1 MSLTPGELGS
11 DVSDARWRRLEA
23 LLVAA
28 IDLPDESRN
37 ELIAREC
44 DGDAAMAAELR
55 ALLAAHDRAG
65 MLDRPLARWS
75 GLAEDADRSLLA
87 PGSVIRQRYEI
98 LEQLGV
104 GGMGVVYRARDRRLE
119 RTVALKFLPPALS
132 AEPQAKRRF
141 LTEARAAAALEH
153 VNVCTVYEIGETDAG
168 QLFIAMALVEGESLR
183 RVIERGPLPAAQ
195 AVDIARQLA
204 GALGSAHAH
213 GIVHRDVKPG
223 NVMLGPSGVV
233 KLVDFGV
240 AKLEGLVV
248 TTGGVT
254 PGTAAYMSPEQV
266 RGEDVDHRTDLWA
279 LGVVLYE
286 MLAGQRPFGGGTDAT
301 VAHAITTREPARLR
315 SLDPSVPAALDEL
328 VARALTKDRERRFQS
343 AGEMLS
349 ALQPAVEPAVSAA
362 VRRPTL
368 SRRTVAALVGAAV
381 VLLVAV
387 SLAGT
392 VVWRRVTTQRARD
405 AIPRIGQLAERGKY
419 VDAYALATQAAGVL
433 AGDSMLERLL
443 PLVADRLTV
452 VSDPPGANVWM
463 RRVQDDGSLAQDSV
477 LVGVT
482 PIRGLRVARAD
493 YRLDI
498 RKDGFVPA
506 ARIASSA
513 LNRSEA
519 SLGVA
524 TDVAIA
530 VSLLEP
536 ARVLDGMLLVPG
548 SRYALIGREA
558 PTRDSVALRDFYIDT
573 YEVTNSQFREFV
585 AAGGY
590 SDVRYWKHPFVLDGR
605 TLSWS
610 EAMRLFVDRT
620 GLSGPRGWS
629 SQEFPPT
636 EVRHPVTGVTW
647 YEAAAYAEFAGKR
660 LPTIFEWEKAA
671 RDGRYTHFEA
681 VVMPWGLAD
690 PTLGVAHRAN
700 FGSSGTEPVDSHA
713 SGLSPHGAY
722 NMAGN
727 VEEWV
732 ANPTGGQRFVT
743 GGAWD
748 DPMYVFSN
756 YLAVSGFHASPSLG
770 FRCARDA
777 PGAAASPSDFE
788 IPPGRGTPEYR
799 AADDATFRSLLR
811 HYAYDRG
818 PLDASVVERLT
829 TRDWTR
835 ETIRIAGP
843 WRDPT
848 VVYLY
853 VPVRARR
860 PLQTVAFVPG
870 SNTFYEAT
878 PSGETERVMIPHVKA
893 GRAVF
898 TVLFKGMVGRP
909 WEPGHV
915 AAAPPSVQ
923 YRQELVMHATE
934 MRRSLDYLETRSDVD
949 LTRLG
954 YVGFSL
960 GSGSWLPVAAVEP
973 RFRSVVLVG
982 GGIDETFVPA
992 LPEARTINFAPRIG
1006 APTLLLNGR
1015 YDEEHPWISRG
1026 LPLWR
1031 LLREPKRLMIVEG
1044 GHLPRAEV
1052 RVPAINGWL
1061 DETLGPVR

>member
-1 MSLTPGELGS
+1 MSLTPS
-11 DVSDARWRRLEA
+11 DSSDARWRRLEA

-28 IDLPDESRN
+28 IDLPAESRA
-37 ELIAREC
+37 EFIEREC

-55 ALLAAHDRAG
+55 ALLTAHDKAG

-75 GLAEDADRSLLA
+75 ALATSADGALLA
-87 PGSVIRQRYEI
+87 SGTVIARRYEI
-98 LEQLGV
+98 LEQLGA
-104 GGMGVVYRARDRRLE
+104 GGMGVVHRARDLRLE

-153 VNVCTVYEIGETDAG
+153 LNVCTVYEIGETEAG

-183 RVIERGPLPAAQ
+183 RAIERGPLPTAQ
-195 AVDIARQLA
+195 ATDIARQLA
-204 GALGSAHAH
+204 AGLRSAHAR

-223 NVMLGPSGVV
+223 NIMLGPGGVV

-240 AKLEGLVV
+240 AKLEGSVV
-248 TTGGVT
+248 TAAGGT

-279 LGVVLYE
+279 LGVTLYE
-286 MLAGQRPFGGGTDAT
+286 MLVGERPFRGGSDAT
-301 VAHAITTREPARLR
+301 IAHAITTRDPVRLR
-315 SLDPSVPAALDEL
+315 SLDPRIPAALDDI
-328 VARALTKDRERRFQS
+328 VVRALAKDREQRFQT
-343 AGEMLS
+343 ADEMVT
-349 ALQPAVEPAVSAA
+349 ALQRADERDARSAP
-362 VRRPTL
+362 RRPAL
-368 SRRTVAALVGAAV
+368 SRRTVVALVGAATVLV
-381 VLLVAV
+381 VAAGIAGVA
-387 SLAGT
+387 A
-392 VVWRRVTTQRARD
+392 WRRYTTQRARD
-405 AIPRIGQLAERGKY
+405 SIAQIEQLAERGSY
-419 VDAYALATQAAGVL
+419 VEAYALAADAARIL
-433 AGDSMLERLL
+433 PGDSALARLM

-452 VSDPPGANVWM
+452 VSDPAGASVWL
-463 RRVQDDGSLAQDSV
+463 RRVRDDGSLAPDSV
-477 LVGVT
+477 LAGVT
-482 PIRGLRVARAD
+482 PIRDLRLARAD
-493 YRLDI
+493 YRLDV
-498 RKDGFVPA
+498 RKDGLVPA

-513 LNRSEA
+513 LNRAEA
-519 SLGVA
+519 SLGVPS
-524 TDVAIA
+524 DVVIEVA
-530 VSLLEP
+530 LREP
-536 ARVLDGMLLVPG
+536 VRVPAGMLLVAG
-548 SRYALIGREA
+548 SPYTLVGREA
-558 PTRDSVALRDFYIDT
+558 PTRDSVALRDFYIDA
-573 YEVTNSQFREFV
+573 YEVTNAQFREFV

-590 SDVRYWKHPFVLDGR
+590 ADAKYWKHPFVLDGR

-610 EAMRLFVDRT
+610 EAMRRLVDRT
-620 GLSGPRGWS
+620 GLPGPRGWS

-636 EVRHPVTGVTW
+636 EARHPVTGVTW

-671 RDGRYTHFEA
+671 RDGRYTHFDRI
-681 VVMPWGLAD
+681 VMPWGLAD
-690 PTLGVAHRAN
+690 PTLGVARRAN

-732 ANPTGGQRFVT
+732 ANPTGQQRIVT

-748 DPMYVFSN
+748 DPMYVFAN
-756 YLAVSGFHASPSLG
+756 YLAVSGLHASPSLG
-770 FRCARDA
+770 FRCARDV
-777 PGAAASPSDFE
+777 PGATGNPGDFE

-799 AADDATFRSLLR
+799 AVDDPTFRSLLR
-811 HYAYDRG
+811 HYAYDRA
-818 PLDASVVERLT
+818 PLDARVIERLT
-829 TRDWTR
+829 TQDWTR

-848 VVYLY
+848 IVYLY
-853 VPVRARR
+853 LPVRARR

-870 SNTFYEAT
+870 SNTFYEAP
-878 PSGETERVMIPHVKA
+878 PSDETERIMGPHVKA

-909 WEPGHV
+909 WDASHV
-915 AAAPPSVQ
+915 AAEVSSVQ

-934 MRRSLDYLETRSDVD
+934 LRRSLDYLETRSDVD

-960 GSGSWLPVAAVEP
+960 GSGSWIAVAAVEP
-973 RFRSVVLVG
+973 RFGSVVLVG

-992 LPEARTINFAPRIG
+992 LPEASPVNFAPRIG

-1031 LLREPKRLMIVEG
+1031 LLREPKRLTIVEG
-1044 GHLPRAEV
+1044 GHLPRAEE
-1052 RVPAINGWL
+1052 RVPVINSWF
-1061 DETLGPVR
+1061 DETLGPAR